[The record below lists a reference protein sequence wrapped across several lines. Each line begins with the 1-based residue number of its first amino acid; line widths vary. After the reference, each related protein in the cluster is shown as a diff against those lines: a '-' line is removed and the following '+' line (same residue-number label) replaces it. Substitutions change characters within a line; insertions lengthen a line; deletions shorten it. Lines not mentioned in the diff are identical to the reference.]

1 MYVMYVCVYN
11 MYSRCIM
18 YYMYHRWY
26 YMYKILCDVVTHM

>member
-18 YYMYHRWY
+18 YYHRWY